1 MGIKNYLM
9 SVNFNKSEM
18 NEMENIIKKFLLSNN
33 IELSIPVDIFE
44 IASNIGFDIRGSEF
58 REHLEGL
65 ILVNENE
72 STIAG
77 FNSNKVIAYNC
88 KMDIDSKKFI
98 VAYELAHY
106 IEEKTNNDNTK
117 IVIAARDHAKE
128 YSYDVDE
135 QRKDYI
141 AAALLIPKD
150 DFIHRFPKDSV
161 NIDEAFFQK
170 VSKIYN
176 VNYDLAKRRVKE
188 INSYE

>member
-9 SVNFNKSEM
+9 SVNFKKDEM
-18 NEMENIIKKFLLSNN
+18 DKMEDIIKKFLSSND
-33 IELSIPVDIFE
+33 IKLSIPVDIFE
-44 IASNIGFDIRGSEF
+44 IASKIGFDIRGSEF

-72 STIAG
+72 RVIKG

-98 VAYELAHY
+98 VAHELAHY
-106 IEEKTNNDNTK
+106 IEEKIKNKNTK
-117 IVIAARDHAKE
+117 IVVAARDHVKA
-128 YSYDVDE
+128 YSNDIDE

-150 DFIHRFPKDSV
+150 DFINRFSK
-161 NIDEAFFQK
+161 NITKMDKAFFK
-170 VSKIYN
+170 EVSDTYN
-176 VNYDLAKRRVKE
+176 VDYDLAKRRVKE
-188 INSYE
+188 INSYG